1 MSLKDLCNDF
11 WDEIVSLMNVYVLE
25 KLVLPKGK
33 YTRLDALHRYLKLDP
48 DFLET
53 LGSYLHLDP
62 DICTWI
68 KAHLLSRG

>member
-1 MSLKDLCNDF
+1 M
-11 WDEIVSLMNVYVLE
+11 LE

-53 LGSYLHLDP
+53 LGAYLHLDP
-62 DICTWI
+62 EEMVQEM
-68 KAHLLSRG
+68 ALLEMAS